1 MELKINTSYL
11 GCYSNNDNLST
22 TYSNIKYETEINPN
36 FLKEKTI
43 KDNYTECKLIENNCD
58 DENNIKGYNKK
69 VKEFVPSN
77 FDIEKA
83 IKYYFI
89 RLFTNK
95 ISDEDFRLTMSKL
108 LKLYPNRKFNNKLY
122 THGFFEKLQ
131 IPEDK
136 KILVNN
142 YLFNR
147 IVNHNRTDNHYSNN
161 RQLILGL
168 INLKNLFKLNET
180 KIFNENYNF
189 DSIHIDFYNSID
201 YPGLDNESE
210 SDESYENNIFYN
222 HTYFYNTKL
231 PLKFIKLATLYYN
244 NNISK
249 KRFYELLNSES
260 DEIYFDSSY
269 SNNKL
274 MIMSSKILMLSLLIS
289 NYDKTLI
296 TFDELVDK
304 AIDYLDNKLS
314 EKEIA
319 DESIKRVLANCDFT
333 KIILKDGE
341 TNIERKKLMICTQ
354 WKLFIENQFQLN
366 EFIDRIK
373 LIMANQIIY
382 NNFENDFIKANDKKC
397 NNTCYGFYYRDSD
410 LNYNFTKKNIKTIRI
425 IVDNLYDGKYTFE
438 DFIYLICALVTD
450 NLDINQVL
458 KMDLDNTKNF
468 YQGVNNLLDNIKQA
482 QDDKN
487 NKDKLDDYIL
497 PDNEINNI
505 LKEKAEKY
513 NKILDLI
520 KKNFYNYKTLIGNED
535 FYKNGEE
542 ETK

>member
-1 MELKINTSYL
+1 M
-11 GCYSNNDNLST
+11 
-22 TYSNIKYETEINPN
+22 
-36 FLKEKTI
+36 
-43 KDNYTECKLIENNCD
+43 
-58 DENNIKGYNKK
+58 
-69 VKEFVPSN
+69 
-77 FDIEKA
+77 
-83 IKYYFI
+83 
-89 RLFTNK
+89 FTNK